1 MNGNK
6 PTQGYRSYG
15 SLIFAM
21 SSNKPELNSIA
32 YTEQTQGQD
41 KAVHVTRKT
50 LFCFK
55 RIFFRIPIVKYL
67 YLPKILTIL
76 LFHVK
81 DSN

>member
-21 SSNKPELNSIA
+21 SCNKPELNPIA

-41 KAVHVTRKT
+41 KAVHVTCKT
-50 LFCFK
+50 LFSFK

-67 YLPKILTIL
+67 CLPKILTIL

>member
-55 RIFFRIPIVKYL
+55 RIFFQNSNCQISMFTQNTNNFTIPCKR
-67 YLPKILTIL
+67 
-76 LFHVK
+76 
-81 DSN
+81 

>member
-15 SLIFAM
+15 SLSFAM
-21 SSNKPELNSIA
+21 SSNKPN
-32 YTEQTQGQD
+32 TEQTQGQD

-67 YLPKILTIL
+67 CLPKILTIL